1 MFRWSKRPWAVSGSS
16 VWVKGGALLGQSVGS
31 FVGVTVFVFEL
42 EEVVASCLRDGVC
55 LWFVVIKRVAGDG
68 RSFQIGFC
76 VALKGYGLLAFAFVL
91 ISL

>member
-1 MFRWSKRPWAVSGSS
+1 M
-16 VWVKGGALLGQSVGS
+16 GQSVGS